1 MSKSKSCGCG
11 NASEQGPVK
20 LIYAC
25 SGAAD
30 VGEIADRAARTVAR
44 AGGGKLQCA
53 NAIGAGLE
61 SYVEAAKG
69 ADKVLAIDGC
79 INHCAANCL
88 KKAGVT
94 KFEHLVLNHIGLAKQ
109 ASPPNDDN
117 IAKAVTAAEKMLSA
131 A

>member
-1 MSKSKSCGCG
+1 MRKSKSCGCG
-11 NASEQGPVK
+11 DEPKGPVK

-30 VGEIADRAARTVAR
+30 VGEIADRAARTIAR

-61 SYVEAAKG
+61 SYVEAAKA

-88 KKAGVT
+88 KKSGVT

-109 ASPPNDDN
+109 VSPPNDEN
-117 IAKAVTAAEKMLSA
+117 IAKAVAAAEKMLA

>member
-1 MSKSKSCGCG
+1 MSTQKSCGC
-11 NASEQGPVK
+11 SGPTSTGPIN

-30 VGEIADRAARTVAR
+30 VGEIADRAARIVAKN
-44 AGGGKLQCA
+44 GHGKLQCA
-53 NAIGAGLE
+53 NAIGAGLD
-61 SYVEAAKG
+61 SYVEAAKT

-94 KFEHLVLNHIGLAKQ
+94 RFEHLVLNHIGLAKQ
-109 ASPPNDDN
+109 SSPPNEEN
-117 IAKAVTAAEKMLSA
+117 IAQAAATAEKMLA

>member
-1 MSKSKSCGCG
+1 MSTKKSCSCSDPA
-11 NASEQGPVK
+11 NTSPTK

-30 VGEIADRAARTVAR
+30 VGEIADRAARIVAKN
-44 AGGGKLQCA
+44 GGGKLQCA

-61 SYVEAAKG
+61 SYVEAAKA

-88 KKAGVT
+88 KKAEVT

-109 ASPPNDDN
+109 SSPPNKEN
-117 IAKAVTAAEKMLSA
+117 IAKAVSAAVKMLA

>member
-1 MSKSKSCGCG
+1 MSTQSSCGCSADTG
-11 NASEQGPVK
+11 QTK

-30 VGEIADRAARTVAR
+30 VGEIADRAARIVAR
-44 AGGGKLQCA
+44 NGGKMQCA
-53 NAIGAGLE
+53 NAIGAGLD
-61 SYVEAAKG
+61 SYVEAARA
-69 ADKVLAIDGC
+69 ADKLLAIDGC

-88 KKAGVT
+88 KKAGVE

-109 ASPPNDDN
+109 SSPPNEEN
-117 IAKAVTAAEKMLSA
+117 IAKAVAAAEKMLA

>member
-1 MSKSKSCGCG
+1 VTKAKSCGCG
-11 NASEQGPVK
+11 SAAEPKGPVK

-30 VGEIADRAARTVAR
+30 VGEIADRAARTVAS

-88 KKAGVT
+88 NKAGVT

-109 ASPPNDDN
+109 ASPPNEEN
-117 IAKAVTAAEKMLSA
+117 IAKAVAAAEKMLA

>member
-1 MSKSKSCGCG
+1 MSTQNSCGCSSPA
-11 NASEQGPVK
+11 NPGPTK

-30 VGEIADRAARTVAR
+30 VGEIADRAARIVAKN
-44 AGGGKLQCA
+44 GDGKLQCA
-53 NAIGAGLE
+53 NAVGAGLE
-61 SYVEAAKG
+61 SYVEAAKA

-109 ASPPNDDN
+109 ASPPSDEN
-117 IAKAVTAAEKMLSA
+117 IAKAVAAAETMLA